1 MNKIALRMR
10 FVPSFS
16 PAGRY
21 SPTMP
26 ERYRPR
32 LIAHISHSS
41 YEPVQ
46 IPILARDLNIEDVEE
61 FGAAVRHLAAE
72 DIVHIDDA
80 GKVMLPFREDDGEA
94 IGEFRST
101 KSGFGFFSP
110 SKVTHGGD
118 VFIPA
123 HSTMGALDRDT
134 VKIYYQR
141 DQRRERKLGT
151 LERQYSGEVI
161 DIVARKRSAFTGEID
176 KRDGRWL
183 VYPDGREIT
192 DPIIIRDAD
201 SKNVKPGDKVVVE
214 IIDYPEG
221 EYLAEGVI
229 TKVLGAAGDPD
240 VETQAVIAAYSLP
253 SNDFPEACV
262 QQAREATQRFDEEMA
277 LYEKLGIE
285 ALDMRRDLTADLICT
300 IDPPDAKDYDD
311 AISLK
316 RFENGDWELGIHI
329 ADVSHYIDQG
339 TALDEEAAERGNSV
353 YLPRLVIP
361 MLPEVLSN
369 GICSLQEGVL
379 RYAKTAIIRYDKMG
393 NVKSRGVCQ
402 SLIKSAKRMTYL
414 EAQALIDG
422 DMEEAKKNAKT
433 DTPHTQDIIDVCK
446 DMDKLARLIRARR
459 EKAGMIHLDLPEVEL
474 VFDEDGK
481 VIDAHQEDD
490 AFTHTI
496 IEMFMVEANE
506 SLATLFEG
514 MRVPVL
520 RRTHPEPTPGDV
532 EDLKKTAMVA
542 GFRIPKNPSR
552 EELQTLLNATAGTG
566 AARAVHTAVLR
577 TMTKAVY
584 SPALIGHYALASTA
598 YSHFTS
604 PIRRYPDLTLHRALL
619 AYLKRTKNGENF
631 PKNDD
636 AKVALGKQ
644 LRDDPLCP
652 DEQALKEIGNTC
664 SNTEVNAAQAE
675 RELRAFL
682 VLQLMAEHIG
692 EEFEGFVTGITPKG
706 VYVQIEKYLADGM
719 IAKHDLPG
727 DTTRDKRPP
736 SFKIDDRTGALVDIH
751 SGRSFS
757 IGDRVTVTVAQVDL
771 SMRRM
776 DLLISNPDRRAAG
789 KAKGGLGVGLK
800 LGSDTAGGL
809 GEAEGAGA
817 GFKKAPGGQRRSQKS
832 KSRDKGKTDYRRD
845 AAGKA
850 GPGEKK
856 KKNKPKT
863 GGKGKGKSNGKPK
876 NP

>member
-1 MNKIALRMR
+1 MA
-10 FVPSFS
+10 
-16 PAGRY
+16 
-21 SPTMP
+21 
-26 ERYRPR
+26 ERYRAR
-32 LIAHISHSS
+32 LVAHISHSS
-41 YEPVQ
+41 YVPAQ
-46 IPILARDLNIEDVEE
+46 IPIVARELNIEDVAE
-61 FGAAVRHLAAE
+61 FGAAVRELAAE
-72 DIVHIDDA
+72 EIVTLDDG
-80 GKVMLPFREDDGEA
+80 GKIMLPFREDDGEA
-94 IGEFRST
+94 IGQFRST

-110 SKVTHGGD
+110 SKTTHGGD

-123 HSTMGALDRDT
+123 HMTGGALDRDT
-134 VKIYYQR
+134 VKIFYQR

-161 DIVARKRSAFTGEID
+161 DIIARKRAAFTGEID
-176 KRDGRWL
+176 QRDGRWL
-183 VYPDGREIT
+183 VYPDGRELT
-192 DPIIIRDAD
+192 DPIIIRDAE

-214 IIDYPEG
+214 IIDYPDG
-221 EYLAEGVI
+221 DYLAEGVI

-253 SNDFPEACV
+253 SNDFPESCV
-262 QQAREATQRFDEEMA
+262 QQAREATARFDEEMA
-277 LYEKLGIE
+277 LYESQGII
-285 ALDMRRDLTADLICT
+285 ALDMRKDLTGDLICT

-316 RFENGDWELGIHI
+316 RLDDGGWELGIHI
-329 ADVSHYIDQG
+329 ADVSHFIAPG
-339 TALDEEAAERGNSV
+339 TALDVEAAERGNSV

-379 RYAKTAIIRYDKMG
+379 RYAKTCVIRYDKMG
-393 NVKSRGVCQ
+393 NVRSRGVCQ

-433 DTPHTQDIIDVCK
+433 DTPHTEDVINVCK
-446 DMDKLARLIRARR
+446 DMDTLSRLIRARR

-474 VFDEDGK
+474 IFDENGK
-481 VIDAHQEDD
+481 VIDAQKEDD

-506 SLATLFEG
+506 ALATLFES

-566 AARAVHTAVLR
+566 SARAIHTAVLR

-619 AYLKRTKNGENF
+619 AYLKKTDNGQNY
-631 PKNDD
+631 PKTDD
-636 AKVALGKQ
+636 AKVAMGKT
-644 LRDDPLCP
+644 LRDMEDLVPH
-652 DEQALKEIGNTC
+652 EQVLMEIGNTC
-664 SNTEVNAAQAE
+664 SNTEVNAAGAE
-675 RELRAFL
+675 RELRQFL

-692 EEFEGFVTGITPKG
+692 ENFDGFVTGINPKG
-706 VYVQIEKYLADGM
+706 IFVQIEKYLADGM

-727 DTTRDKRPP
+727 DTSRGGKQP
-736 SFKIDDRTGALVDIH
+736 SFRIDDRTGAMVDAN
-751 SGRSFS
+751 SGRSYS
-757 IGDRVTVTVAQVDL
+757 IGDRVEVTVAKVDL

-776 DLLISNPDRRAAG
+776 ELLIANPDRRAAG
-789 KAKGGLGVGLK
+789 KAKGALGMGLTI
-800 LGSDTAGGL
+800 GSDAPGGI
-809 GEAEGAGA
+809 GETEGA
-817 GFKKAPGGQRRSQKS
+817 GFKKMPGGQRRSKKS

-850 GPGEKK
+850 GPGQK
-856 KKNKPKT
+856 KKNKS
-863 GGKGKGKSNGKPK
+863 GSKGKGKSNGKPK

>member
-1 MNKIALRMR
+1 MA
-10 FVPSFS
+10 
-16 PAGRY
+16 
-21 SPTMP
+21 
-26 ERYRPR
+26 EQYRAR
-32 LIAHISHSS
+32 LVAHISHSS
-41 YEPVQ
+41 YEPAQ
-46 IPILARDLNIEDVEE
+46 IPIVARDLNIENVEE
-61 FGAAVRHLAAE
+61 FGRAVQDLAAQE
-72 DIVHIDDA
+72 IVHIDDA
-80 GKVMLPFREDDGEA
+80 GKIMLPFREDDGEA

-110 SKVTHGGD
+110 SKTTHGGD

-123 HSTMGALDRDT
+123 HKTMGALDRDT
-134 VKIYYQR
+134 VKIYYER

-151 LERQYSGEVI
+151 FERQYSGEVI
-161 DIVARKRSAFTGEID
+161 DIIARKRAAFSGEID

-183 VYPDGREIT
+183 VYPDGRELT
-192 DPIIIRDAD
+192 DPIIIRDAE

-221 EYLAEGVI
+221 DYLAEGVI
-229 TKVLGAAGDPD
+229 TKVLGEAGDPD
-240 VETQAVIAAYSLP
+240 VETQAVIAAYGLP
-253 SNDFPEACV
+253 GNDFPEACV
-262 QQAREATQRFDEEMA
+262 QQAREATQKFDEEMKR
-277 LYEKLGIE
+277 YEADGIG
-285 ALDMRRDLTADLICT
+285 ALDMRKDLTEDLICT

-316 RFENGDWELGIHI
+316 RFDNGDWELGIHI
-329 ADVSHYIDQG
+329 ADVAHYIAPE
-339 TALDEEAAERGNSV
+339 TVLDEEAKERGNSV

-379 RYAKTAIIRYDKMG
+379 RYAKTCIIRYDKMG

-402 SLIKSAKRMTYL
+402 SLIKSRKRMTYL

-422 DMEEAKKNAKT
+422 DLEEARKHAKT
-433 DTPHTQDIIDVCK
+433 DSEHTQEIIDVCQ
-446 DMDKLARLIRARR
+446 DMDSLARLIRARR
-459 EKAGMIHLDLPEVEL
+459 EKAGMIHLELPEVEL
-474 VFDEDGK
+474 IFDEDGK
-481 VIDAHQEDD
+481 VIDAEQEDD

-506 SLATLFEG
+506 ALATLFEG
-514 MRVPVL
+514 MRVPIL

-532 EDLKKTAMVA
+532 EELKKTAMVA
-542 GFRIPKNPSR
+542 GYRIPKNPSR

-584 SPALIGHYALASTA
+584 SPALIGHYALASLA
-598 YSHFTS
+598 YAHFTS
-604 PIRRYPDLTLHRALL
+604 PIRRYPDLTLHRALF
-619 AYLKRTKNGENF
+619 AYLRKTDNGKNF
-631 PKNDD
+631 PKTDD
-636 AKVALGKQ
+636 AKVALGKV
-644 LRDDPLCP
+644 LREDPLCP
-652 DEQALKEIGNTC
+652 DEQTLKEIGNNC

-692 EEFEGFVTGITPKG
+692 EEFDGFVTGVTPKG

-719 IAKHDLPG
+719 IDKHDLPG

-736 SFKIDDRTGALVDIH
+736 TFKIDDRTGALVDIH
-751 SGRSFS
+751 SGRSYS
-757 IGDRVTVTVAQVDL
+757 IGDRVTVTIAQVDL
-771 SMRRM
+771 AMRRM
-776 DLLISNPDRRAAG
+776 DLLIADPNRRAAG
-789 KAKGGLGVGLK
+789 KAKGKGLGAGLK
-800 LGSDTAGGL
+800 FGSDSAGGL
-809 GEAEGAGA
+809 GETYGEAA
-817 GFKKAPGGQRRSQKS
+817 GFKKTPGGKRRSQKS

-850 GPGEKK
+850 GPGQK
-856 KKNKPKT
+856 KKNKGKG

-876 NP
+876 QS